1 MRRLV
6 ELYKNEEISLT
17 LTGHSLGAALATLN
31 AVDIVINGYNKPTST
46 PGKSCPVTAFVF
58 ASPRVGDDNFKDF
71 FSELENLYLLRVRNA
86 RDIVPTLPL
95 LGYTEV
101 GEELEIDNGKSGYL
115 KSPGGVASWHF
126 LEGYLHG
133 VAGTQGSKG
142 GFKLEVKR
150 DIALVNKHMDSLKDE
165 YCVVASWWC
174 DKNKGMVQLED
185 GSWEL
190 MDHEK
195 DDF

>member
-1 MRRLV
+1 M
-6 ELYKNEEISLT
+6 S
-17 LTGHSLGAALATLN
+17 
-31 AVDIVINGYNKPTST
+31 AVDIVSNGYNNPKNMPY
-46 PGKSCPVTAFVF
+46 KACPVTAFVF
-58 ASPRVGDDNFKDF
+58 ASPRVGDDDFKNF
-71 FSELENLYLLRVRNA
+71 FSKLTKLYILRVKNA
-86 RDIVPTLPL
+86 RDVVPTLPL
-95 LGYTEV
+95 AGYTEV
-101 GEELEIDNGKSGYL
+101 GEELEIDSRKSSYL
-115 KSPGGVASWHF
+115 KSPGSVTSWHN

-142 GFKLEVKR
+142 GFNLEVKR
-150 DIALVNKHMDSLKDE
+150 DIALVNKHLDSLKDE

-174 DKNKGMVQLED
+174 DKDKGMVQLED